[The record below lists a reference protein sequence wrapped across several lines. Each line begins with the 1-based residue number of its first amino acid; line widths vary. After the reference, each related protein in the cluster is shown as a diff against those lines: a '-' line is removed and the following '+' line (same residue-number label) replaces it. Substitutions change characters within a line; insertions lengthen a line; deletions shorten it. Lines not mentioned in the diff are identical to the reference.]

1 MITLLFFV
9 AVVVLLLGGLT
20 WFAFASKRHTS
31 DKLPIGGHEREITH
45 IANLPYVKQALS
57 KRDFEFLK
65 LNGSPALARRV
76 HNERKKITLSYLA
89 ALRKDFDRIL
99 HTLRVLA
106 LMSPDVQAVTELRTL
121 RLRAEFSYLYYSIY
135 LRLQLGIAPF
145 ESISQLGH
153 IVSGLTV
160 QLESA
165 MSQLTEQ
172 AALPDQLLP

>member
-1 MITLLFFV
+1 VTTLLFFA
-9 AVVVLLLGGLT
+9 AVVALLLTGLT
-20 WFAFASKRHTS
+20 WFAFSSKRRS
-31 DKLPIGGHEREITH
+31 SEKLPIGGHELEISH
-45 IANLPYVKQALS
+45 ISNLPYIKQALS
-57 KRDFEFLK
+57 KSDFDFLK
-65 LNGSPALARRV
+65 RNGSPALAKRI

-99 HTLRVLA
+99 HTLGVLA
-106 LMSPDVQAVTELRTL
+106 LMSPKVQAVTELRTL
-121 RLRAEFSYLYYSIY
+121 KLRAEFSYLYYSIY

-145 ESISQLGH
+145 ESISRLSH

-172 AALPDQLLP
+172 AAVPDELLP